1 MPTQK
6 FRRSGALASLLTAVT
21 LGLACPGA
29 AHAQGTEDAFTSLV
43 AAERAFAAD
52 AQRDGITPAFRAHV
66 ASDGV
71 VLAQEPVSAQE
82 HLAKQQDTPGLTLE
96 WQPSMAG
103 VARSNDLGFTSG
115 PYRMAHGAKVLAG
128 QFLTIWT
135 RGADGRWRW
144 FLDHGLPPR
153 AATAASLPNPVSVMR
168 FAFAAPSEAQPA
180 ANAGLEAAEQALN
193 TGYLERGV
201 AALLPMLAEDGVLL
215 RPGREVIARGEA
227 GNLAPDARRFV
238 RSERLGTRISRAGDL
253 AVSYGRMVPESGT
266 PAYYVRVWRR
276 GDAGW
281 QLLIDELI

>member
-1 MPTQK
+1 MSTQK
-6 FRRSGALASLLTAVT
+6 FRRAGAHASLLAAVT
-21 LGLACPGA
+21 LGLAFSGA
-29 AHAQGTEDAFTSLV
+29 AHAQGSEDAFASLV

-52 AQRDGITPAFRAHV
+52 ALRDGITPAFRAHV

-115 PYRMAHGAKVLAG
+115 PYRMARGDKVLAG

-153 AATAASLPNPVSVMR
+153 AATAASLPSPVPVTR
-168 FAFAAPSEAQPA
+168 FAFAAPSETQAA
-180 ANAGLEAAEQALN
+180 ANSGLEAAEQALN
-193 TGYLERGV
+193 AGYLEKGM
-201 AALLPMLAEDGVLL
+201 AALLPVLAEDGVLL
-215 RPGREVIARGEA
+215 RPGREVVARGDA
-227 GNLAPDARRFV
+227 GSLAPDARRFV
-238 RSERLGTRISRAGDL
+238 RSERLGTRVSGAGDL
-253 AVSYGRMVPESGT
+253 AVSYGRMAPESGT
-266 PAYYVRVWRR
+266 PAYYVRIWRR
-276 GDAGW
+276 SGTGW